1 MPISTTA
8 ARADGTREG
17 LPSLNREP
25 EELSSL
31 GERQVADGES
41 DVV

>member
-17 LPSLNREP
+17 LPSPKRDP

-31 GERQVADGES
+31 GEATVADGES